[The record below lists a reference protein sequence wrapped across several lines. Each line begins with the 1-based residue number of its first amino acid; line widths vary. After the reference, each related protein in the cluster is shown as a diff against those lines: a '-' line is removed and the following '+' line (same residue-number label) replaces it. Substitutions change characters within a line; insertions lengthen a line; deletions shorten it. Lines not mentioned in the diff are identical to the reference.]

1 MSAVVGS
8 VWLPGISLAP
18 LTFMPQLPTE
28 DAGVAVATARP
39 APHPAHMPTWLAGT
53 GTGTGTG
60 SDCGTA
66 GRSAAASASQ
76 AGEGLLLRSPPRR
89 IDLLCRDGCGR
100 ATDARMAL
108 LTRRAL
114 GSRARGQSRVRHAA
128 STDSVSALDTPCGVS
143 TSKSYRP
150 KVWIRSVSTCAR
162 RSAPAPGRPRV
173 SLPRRDPRNS
183 GRQSARAVSG
193 LPRARQ
199 QDQLAAQKC
208 PAPAARGR
216 PRPEPVPLHRDGLV
230 DLDGPAA
237 G

>member
-39 APHPAHMPTWLAGT
+39 APHPAHMPTWLA
-53 GTGTGTG
+53 GTGTG

-162 RSAPAPGRPRV
+162 RSAPRRAPGSRT
-173 SLPRRDPRNS
+173 SLPRKSAPPRRL
-183 GRQSARAVSG
+183 G
-193 LPRARQ
+193 P
-199 QDQLAAQKC
+199 
-208 PAPAARGR
+208 ARG
-216 PRPEPVPLHRDGLV
+216 PSQCHYIGM
-230 DLDGPAA
+230 AS
-237 G
+237 